1 MFNENIKEL
10 SNVVP
15 SLSIMKLSS
24 MISDIYKHNKESYLL
39 NEIDMQKL
47 FFNYGDKY
55 TLIDKIIM
63 LLFGVVRVDNYVI
76 NEEKIPKERVSEND
90 LSDKEQNINVKELVT
105 PVVELYSNVGT
116 VVIGYDYAYVKK
128 QEYTPNIELTELQKA
143 INEDDNVYYDIN
155 YPYVFIDNENNVLE
169 IYPILKYDKD
179 KHILI
184 SKYEFDKY
192 IIDLNN
198 SMFKRFYNKD
208 IVKYN
213 ENNCT
218 IKNKED
224 VYKDK
229 DLPVINKYKFNRIFD
244 KTVNKDNILKY
255 KLITEYI
262 SENDENKLFQFI
274 NNNDY
279 SLETVYYKDNMNCYI
294 HEKTYFINLYNS
306 SEEQK

>member
-116 VVIGYDYAYVKK
+116 VVIGYDYAYVNY
-128 QEYTPNIELTELQKA
+128 QEYSPSIELSEVQKA
-143 INEDDNVYYDIN
+143 INIHVQ
-155 YPYVFIDNENNVLE
+155 VL
-169 IYPILKYDKD
+169 L
-179 KHILI
+179 
-184 SKYEFDKY
+184 
-192 IIDLNN
+192 
-198 SMFKRFYNKD
+198 
-208 IVKYN
+208 
-213 ENNCT
+213 
-218 IKNKED
+218 
-224 VYKDK
+224 
-229 DLPVINKYKFNRIFD
+229 
-244 KTVNKDNILKY
+244 
-255 KLITEYI
+255 
-262 SENDENKLFQFI
+262 
-274 NNNDY
+274 
-279 SLETVYYKDNMNCYI
+279 
-294 HEKTYFINLYNS
+294 
-306 SEEQK
+306 